1 MNIGILNGPNLNLL
15 GIREP
20 AVYGTTT
27 LAEIEARLADVGR
40 GLGVGIRCAQAN
52 GEGTLI
58 DHLHDWWL
66 GSKGEWTTMGVL
78 SDGSYGVPAGLI
90 FGFPCICEGGK
101 WQIVKGLEID
111 AFTQEKINL
120 TLKEIQEERDAV
132 QPMLG

>member
-1 MNIGILNGPNLNLL
+1 
-15 GIREP
+15 
-20 AVYGTTT
+20 
-27 LAEIEARLADVGR
+27 
-40 GLGVGIRCAQAN
+40 
-52 GEGTLI
+52 
-58 DHLHDWWL
+58 
-66 GSKGEWTTMGVL
+66 MGVL